1 MGEPKTLFPS
11 SSQTFEFSKISINVP
26 VFSFSFKN
34 HSNLTM
40 PSSFRLK
47 KRGHCSSL
55 MYFFISSI
63 SAVYDTFTK
72 TVT

>member
-34 HSNLTM
+34 HSCLNVSLTYLRGLEVAELKEQDM
-40 PSSFRLK
+40 PMVK
-47 KRGHCSSL
+47 
-55 MYFFISSI
+55 
-63 SAVYDTFTK
+63 
-72 TVT
+72 